1 MKAGISRLGS
11 LDRIRFLCF
20 TFYLSLVFFSA
31 PAFAWKEDWQPKE
44 VGIGDRAEYLL
55 EFQHGEVQNPEV
67 PSKGMYPDPGS
78 PDLPLFEVISSEI
91 SDTKI
96 KLNVAYYTSGT
107 FYLPLVWKDKD
118 GKEFRSEAALIVRSS
133 IGEKD
138 KTPEEILPPLEFS
151 GKYGLKLAAI
161 LAGLAALGLGIFYA
175 WYLNQTASK
184 RTVDA
189 LVEADPWVQKI
200 LIYESKL
207 DEIVNSPPVFARAF
221 YRVLSG
227 YIRENM
233 SKKMNAPF
241 AHLTEA
247 ELFQR
252 IYDSFGLE
260 EEEVKAWENTFRRA
274 QYSGE
279 EVEIS
284 PSEALKAWDYW
295 KEALS
300 K

>member
-1 MKAGISRLGS
+1 MKAGIFRLRS
-11 LDRIRFLCF
+11 LDRIQFLYYI
-20 TFYLSLVFFSA
+20 FYLSLLLFAV
-31 PAFAWKEDWQPKE
+31 PTFAWKEDWDPKE

-55 EFQHGEVQNPEV
+55 EFQQGEVQNPEI
-67 PSKGMYPDPGS
+67 PSKGIVPDPES
-78 PDLPLFEVISSEI
+78 PDLPLFEVISSEV
-91 SDTKI
+91 SDTKV
-96 KLNVAYYTSGT
+96 KLSVVYYTSGK
-107 FYLPLVWKDKD
+107 FALPIIWKDQD
-118 GKEFRSEAALIVRSS
+118 GKEFRSEAVLIVRSS
-133 IGEKD
+133 LGEKD
-138 KTPEEILPPLEFS
+138 KSPEEILPPLEFS
-151 GKYGLKLAAI
+151 GKYGWKLAAI

-184 RTVDA
+184 RTMDA

-207 DEIVNSPPVFARAF
+207 DEIINAPPVFARTF

-260 EEEVKAWENTFRRA
+260 EEEVKTWENTFRKA

-284 PSEALKAWDYW
+284 SAEALRAWDYW

>member
-1 MKAGISRLGS
+1 MKAGVFRRRS
-11 LDRIRFLCF
+11 LDRIQF
-20 TFYLSLVFFSA
+20 FYYVFYSSLLLFSV
-31 PAFAWKEDWQPKE
+31 PSFAWKEDWEPKE
-44 VGIGDRAEYLL
+44 VGIGEQAEYLL
-55 EFQHGEVQNPEV
+55 EFQQGEIQNPEI
-67 PSKGMYPDPGS
+67 PSKGMYPDPDS

-91 SDTKI
+91 SETKI
-96 KLNVAYYTSGT
+96 KLIVAYYNSGK
-107 FYLPLVWKDKD
+107 FYLPIVWKDKN
-118 GKEFRSEAALIVRSS
+118 GKEFLSEAALTVLTS

-151 GKYGLKLAAI
+151 GKYGWKLAAI
-161 LAGLAALGLGIFYA
+161 IAGLAALGLGIFYA

-184 RTVDA
+184 RTMDA

-207 DEIVNSPPVFARAF
+207 DEIINTPPVFARTF

-260 EEEVKAWENTFRRA
+260 EEEVKNWENTFRKA

-279 EVEIS
+279 EVEIPS
-284 PSEALKAWDYW
+284 SEALKAWDYW

>member
-1 MKAGISRLGS
+1 MKAGGNRPRS
-11 LDRIRFLCF
+11 LDRIQFFYYL
-20 TFYLSLVFFSA
+20 FYLSLLLFSV
-31 PAFAWKEDWQPKE
+31 PSFAWKEDWEPKE
-44 VGIGDRAEYLL
+44 VGIGEQAEYLL
-55 EFQHGEVQNPEV
+55 EFQQGEIQDPEI
-67 PSKGMYPDPGS
+67 PSKGMVPDPDS
-78 PDLPLFEVISSEI
+78 PDLPLFEVVSSEV

-96 KLNVAYYTSGT
+96 KLSVAYYTSGK
-107 FYLPLVWKDKD
+107 FSLPIIWKDKD
-118 GKEFRSEAALIVRSS
+118 GKEFHSEIVLTVRSS
-133 IGEKD
+133 LSEKD

-151 GKYGLKLAAI
+151 GKYGWKLAAI
-161 LAGLAALGLGIFYA
+161 LAGLTALGLGIFYA

-184 RTVDA
+184 RTMDA

-207 DEIVNSPPVFARAF
+207 DEIINSPPVFARTF

-260 EEEVKAWENTFRRA
+260 EEEVRNWENTFRKA

-284 PSEALKAWDYW
+284 SDEALKAWDYW

-300 K
+300 R

>member
-1 MKAGISRLGS
+1 MTTGSCRLRS
-11 LDRIRFLCF
+11 LDHIQFF
-20 TFYLSLVFFSA
+20 YYTFCLILLLFAA
-31 PAFAWKEDWQPKE
+31 PAFAWKEDWEPKE
-44 VGIGDRAEYLL
+44 VGIGDQAQYVL
-55 EFQHGEVQNPEV
+55 EFQQGEIQDPEL
-67 PSKGMYPDPGS
+67 PSKGIHPDPES
-78 PDLPLFEVISSEI
+78 PDLPLFEVTSAEI
-91 SDTKI
+91 LDTKI
-96 KLNVAYYTSGT
+96 KLSVAYYVSGT
-107 FYLPLVWKDKD
+107 FYLPITWKDKD
-118 GKEFRSEAALIVRSS
+118 GKEFRSELALAVRSS

-161 LAGLAALGLGIFYA
+161 LAAFVALGFGIFYA
-175 WYLNQTASK
+175 WYLNQTASR
-184 RTVDA
+184 RTMDA

-207 DEIVNSPPVFARAF
+207 DEIINTPPVFARTF

-247 ELFQR
+247 ELFKR
-252 IYDSFGLE
+252 IYDSFALE
-260 EEEVKAWENTFRRA
+260 EGDVRNWENTFRKA

-284 PSEALKAWDYW
+284 SAEALRAWDYW

>member
-1 MKAGISRLGS
+1 MKAGMFRLEFS
-11 LDRIRFLCF
+11 DRIQFLYY
-20 TFYLSLVFFSA
+20 TFYLSVLFFAA
-31 PAFAWKEDWQPKE
+31 PAFAWKEDWEPKE
-44 VGIGDRAEYLL
+44 VGIGDQAEYLL
-55 EFQHGEVQNPEV
+55 EFQQGEVQEPEI
-67 PSKGMYPDPGS
+67 PSKGIVPDPES

-96 KLNVAYYTSGT
+96 KLNVSYYSSGKFT
-107 FYLPLVWKDKD
+107 LPISWKDKD
-118 GKEFRSEAALIVRSS
+118 GKEFHSEAVLIVRSS
-133 IGEKD
+133 LSEKD

-151 GKYGLKLAAI
+151 GKYGWKLGAI

-184 RTVDA
+184 RTIDA

-207 DEIVNSPPVFARAF
+207 DEIINSPPILARSF

-260 EEEVKAWENTFRRA
+260 EGEVRNWENTFRKA

-284 PSEALKAWDYW
+284 SSEALKAWDYW

-300 K
+300 R

>member
-1 MKAGISRLGS
+1 MTAGGNRPRS
-11 LDRIRFLCF
+11 LDRIQFFYYL
-20 TFYLSLVFFSA
+20 FYLSLLLFSV
-31 PAFAWKEDWQPKE
+31 PSFAWKEDWEPKE
-44 VGIGDRAEYLL
+44 VGIGEQAEYLL
-55 EFQHGEVQNPEV
+55 EFQQGEIQDPEI
-67 PSKGMYPDPGS
+67 PSKGMVPDPDA
-78 PDLPLFEVISSEI
+78 PDLPLFEVISSGV

-96 KLNVAYYTSGT
+96 KLSVAYYTSGK
-107 FYLPLVWKDKD
+107 FSLPIIWKDKD
-118 GKEFRSEAALIVRSS
+118 GKEFHSEIVLTVRSS
-133 IGEKD
+133 LSEKD

-151 GKYGLKLAAI
+151 GKYGWKLAAI

-184 RTVDA
+184 RTMDA
-189 LVEADPWVQKI
+189 LVEADPWVHKI

-207 DEIVNSPPVFARAF
+207 DEIINSPPVFARTF

-260 EEEVKAWENTFRRA
+260 EEEVRNWENTFRKA

-284 PSEALKAWDYW
+284 SGEALKAWDYW

>member
-1 MKAGISRLGS
+1 MKAGQFRRRS
-11 LDRIRFLCF
+11 LDRIQFLYY
-20 TFYLSLVFFSA
+20 TFYFSILLFAA
-31 PAFAWKEDWQPKE
+31 PTFAWNEDWEPKE
-44 VGIGDRAEYLL
+44 VGIGDQAEYLL
-55 EFQHGEVQNPEV
+55 EFQQGEVLDPEL
-67 PSKGMYPDPGS
+67 PSKGMYPDPDS
-78 PDLPLFEVISSEI
+78 PDLPLFEVITSEV

-96 KLNVAYYTSGT
+96 KLVVSYYASGK
-107 FYLPLVWKDKD
+107 FSLPIIWKDKD
-118 GKEFRSEAALIVRSS
+118 GKEFRSEAILNVRSS
-133 IGEKD
+133 LGEKD

-151 GKYGLKLAAI
+151 GKYGWKLAAI
-161 LAGLAALGLGIFYA
+161 LAGLAALSFGIFYA

-184 RTVDA
+184 RTMDA

-207 DEIVNSPPVFARAF
+207 DEIINSPPVFARNF

-233 SKKMNAPF
+233 AKKMNAPF

-260 EEEVKAWENTFRRA
+260 EGEVRNWENTFRKA

-284 PSEALKAWDYW
+284 SSEALKAWDYW

>member
-1 MKAGISRLGS
+1 MKAGVCRLRS
-11 LDRIRFLCF
+11 LDRIQFF
-20 TFYLSLVFFSA
+20 YYIFYLFLLFFAA
-31 PAFAWKEDWQPKE
+31 PAFAWKEDWEPKE
-44 VGIGDRAEYLL
+44 VGIGDQAEYLL
-55 EFQHGEVQNPEV
+55 EFQQGEIQSPEL
-67 PSKGMYPDPGS
+67 PSKGMYPDPDS

-96 KLNVAYYTSGT
+96 KLIVSYYTSGK

-118 GKEFRSEAALIVRSS
+118 GKEFHSEAALTVRSS

-151 GKYGLKLAAI
+151 GKYGWKLAAI

-184 RTVDA
+184 RTMDA

-207 DEIVNSPPVFARAF
+207 DEIINTPPVFARVF

-260 EEEVKAWENTFRRA
+260 EEDIRNWENTFRRA

-284 PSEALKAWDYW
+284 SSEALRAWDYW

>member
-1 MKAGISRLGS
+1 MKAGVFRLRS
-11 LDRIRFLCF
+11 LDRIQF
-20 TFYLSLVFFSA
+20 FYYILYISLIFFAA
-31 PAFAWKEDWQPKE
+31 PAFAWKETFEPKE
-44 VGIGDRAEYLL
+44 VGIGEQVEYLL
-55 EFQHGEVQNPEV
+55 EFEQGEVQNPEI
-67 PSKGMYPDPGS
+67 PSKGMVPDPDS

-96 KLNVAYYTSGT
+96 KLSVSYYASGK
-107 FYLPLVWKDKD
+107 FSLPIIWKDKD
-118 GKEFRSEAALIVRSS
+118 GKEFHSEAVLTVRSS
-133 IGEKD
+133 LGEKD

-151 GKYGLKLAAI
+151 GKYGWKLAAI

-175 WYLNQTASK
+175 WYLNQTASR
-184 RTVDA
+184 RTMDA

-207 DEIVNSPPVFARAF
+207 DEIINTPPVFARVF

-260 EEEVKAWENTFRRA
+260 EEEVKNWENTFRKA

-284 PSEALKAWDYW
+284 SSEALKAWDYW

>member
-1 MKAGISRLGS
+1 M
-11 LDRIRFLCF
+11 DRIQFFYYIFYVFL
-20 TFYLSLVFFSA
+20 LFFA
-31 PAFAWKEDWQPKE
+31 IPTFAWKEDWEPKE
-44 VGIGDRAEYLL
+44 VGIGDQAQYVL
-55 EFQHGEVQNPEV
+55 EFQQGEIQNPEL
-67 PSKGMYPDPGS
+67 PSKGMYPDPES

-96 KLNVAYYTSGT
+96 KLSVAYYASGT
-107 FYLPLVWKDKD
+107 FYLPIVWKDKD
-118 GKEFRSEAALIVRSS
+118 GKEFHSELALTVRSS

-161 LAGLAALGLGIFYA
+161 LAGLAALGLGLFYA

-184 RTVDA
+184 RTMDA
-189 LVEADPWVQKI
+189 LVEADPWIQKI

-207 DEIVNSPPVFARAF
+207 DEIINTPPVFARTF

-241 AHLTEA
+241 AHFTEA

-260 EEEVKAWENTFRRA
+260 EEAAKNWENIFRKA

-279 EVEIS
+279 ELQIS
-284 PSEALKAWDYW
+284 SDEASKAWDYW